1 MTVAAAPGAAN
12 RRPPGEATPGE
23 PPVEEAAP
31 TGPPLLKLPLLY
43 GVTRP
48 VRLLGLAAGSAL
60 IMAIAALQPQLY
72 PDLPIA
78 VLYVLPVVLVAW
90 VGGVG
95 PGAVAALAASGARL
109 LADQAGG
116 ITPSHPSVPY
126 WNFAISTL
134 LYLITALLLA
144 RLHRTL
150 IYERELART
159 DPLTLLGNRRFFED
173 VARVELNR
181 SLRYGRSFALA
192 YIDLDHFK
200 EVNDLLGHAEG
211 DRLLRTIARELIEAL
226 RTSDVVARLGGDEFA
241 VLLPETPAEG
251 ARVAMQKAHERLTER
266 MRLAACP
273 VTFSI
278 GVITYESG
286 RANLPALLEQ
296 ADRVMYSV
304 KKGGRGYV
312 RCEDYTADVGT
323 V

>member
-1 MTVAAAPGAAN
+1 MTPTASHAAADPQ
-12 RRPPGEATPGE
+12 PPEEQELAG
-23 PPVEEAAP
+23 PPV
-31 TGPPLLKLPLLY
+31 LKLPLLY
-43 GVTRP
+43 DLTRP
-48 VRLLGLAAGSAL
+48 VRLLGLAAGTAL
-60 IMAIAALQPQLY
+60 IMAIAALQTELY

-90 VGGVG
+90 VGGVW
-95 PGAVAALAASGARL
+95 PGVVAAVAASGARL
-109 LADQAGG
+109 LADYAAG

-134 LYLITALLLA
+134 LYLITAFLLA

-150 IYERELART
+150 LFERELART

-181 SLRYGRSFALA
+181 SMRYDRSFALA

-200 EVNDLLGHAEG
+200 EVNDRLGHAEG
-211 DRLLRTIARELIEAL
+211 DRLLRTIARELVAAL

-251 ARVAMQKAHERLTER
+251 ARVAMQKAHERLTDR
-266 MRLAACP
+266 MRRADCA
-273 VTFSI
+273 VTFSV

-286 RANLPALLEQ
+286 SATLPALLEQ

-312 RCEDYTADVGT
+312 QCEEYSADVVT
-323 V
+323 N

>member
-1 MTVAAAPGAAN
+1 MSVTAAPAAAN
-12 RRPPGEATPGE
+12 RRPPGDEMPAGPTE
-23 PPVEEAAP
+23 DAAQAA
-31 TGPPLLKLPLLY
+31 PPLLKLPLLY
-43 GVTRP
+43 GLTRP

-90 VGGVG
+90 IGGVW
-95 PGAVAALAASGARL
+95 PGAVAAFAASGARL
-109 LADQAGG
+109 LSDHAAG

-126 WNFAISTL
+126 WNFAISTV

-150 IYERELART
+150 LYERELART

-200 EVNDLLGHAEG
+200 EVNDLLGHAGG
-211 DRLLRTIARELIEAL
+211 DRLLRTIARELVDAL

-241 VLLPETPAEG
+241 VLLPETPADG
-251 ARVAMQKAHERLTER
+251 ARVAIRKAHERLTER
-266 MRLAACP
+266 MRRADCP

-278 GVITYESG
+278 GVVTYESG
-286 RANLPALLEQ
+286 GATLPDLLEH

-304 KKGGRGYV
+304 KKGGRGNVQCEEYV
-312 RCEDYTADVGT
+312 ADAIT
-323 V
+323 T